1 MAGEKKEAPFGMGV
15 LAMYF
20 AFWYIGNIAYND
32 FNKGAAASADSDK
45 TKFAMIIA
53 TAQLVVGAVYALF
66 KWGVGMAPKPKTTSE
81 DYIAAMPAG
90 VCSAGAHAASVF
102 SLAAGGVAFGQIV
115 KSAEPAFT
123 AVISTVVYGKKF
135 SGRYWASMIPII
147 GGVVLA
153 SLKLKSMD
161 IPNPYSIDNIQMDF
175 SVGGLVGALVAN
187 IFAGFKG
194 NESHKLKERDGFKDR
209 VGGGG
214 DTITTMSN
222 QFAVMSIISLLAS
235 IPLAVFKESAV
246 MGEFMSKLTAGG
258 TVPTFISD
266 LTGVPPTTPF
276 VSEVAFYTFV
286 SGLAFYLYNEM
297 SNLTMTHPAVD
308 AATNSI
314 ANTAKRVI
322 VIGWGVY
329 AHGNDFGLLKQIGC
343 AVCIGG
349 VYLNSVIKQMDAD
362 AAAAAKSKAK

>member
-1 MAGEKKEAPFGMGV
+1 MAGSKAEESKAPFGMGV

-20 AFWYIGNIAYND
+20 LFWYIGNIAYND
-32 FNKGAAASADSDK
+32 FNKGAAASADKDK

-66 KWGVGMAPKPKTTSE
+66 KWGVGMAPKPKTTNE

-90 VCSAGAHAASVF
+90 ICSAGAHAASVF

-123 AVISTVVYGKKF
+123 ALISTIVYGKRF

-161 IPNPYSIDNIQMDF
+161 IPNPYSLDNIQMDF

-187 IFAGFKG
+187 IFAGFKS
-194 NESHKLKERDGFKDR
+194 NESHKLKERPGFKDR
-209 VGGGG
+209 VGG
-214 DTITTMSN
+214 MSN

-235 IPLAVFKESAV
+235 IPLAIFKESDV
-246 MGEFMSKLTAGG
+246 MGEFWTKITALG
-258 TVPTFISD
+258 TVPTMISD
-266 LTGVPPTTPF
+266 LGIAPTTPF
-276 VSEVAFYTFV
+276 VSEVAYYTFL
-286 SGLAFYLYNEM
+286 SGLSFYLYNEL

-314 ANTAKRVI
+314 ANTAKRVF

-362 AAAAAKSKAK
+362 DAAKAKAKAK